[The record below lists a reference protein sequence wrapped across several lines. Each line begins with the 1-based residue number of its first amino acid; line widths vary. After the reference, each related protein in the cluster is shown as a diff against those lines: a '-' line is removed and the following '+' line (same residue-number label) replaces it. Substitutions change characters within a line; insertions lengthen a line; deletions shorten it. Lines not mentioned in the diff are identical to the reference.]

1 MFKIT
6 MFYKWNSRENND
18 AWKRGITTL
27 CSVWFHG
34 DEARAIAWDTDAPP
48 CRAAAAAAAVLKENN
63 LRLFLVS
70 WVWAAE

>member
-1 MFKIT
+1 M
-6 MFYKWNSRENND
+6 
-18 AWKRGITTL
+18 
-27 CSVWFHG
+27 WFHG

-48 CRAAAAAAAVLKENN
+48 YRAAAAAAAAAVLKENN

>member
-1 MFKIT
+1 M
-6 MFYKWNSRENND
+6 
-18 AWKRGITTL
+18 
-27 CSVWFHG
+27 WFHG

-48 CRAAAAAAAVLKENN
+48 YRAAAAAAAVLKENN